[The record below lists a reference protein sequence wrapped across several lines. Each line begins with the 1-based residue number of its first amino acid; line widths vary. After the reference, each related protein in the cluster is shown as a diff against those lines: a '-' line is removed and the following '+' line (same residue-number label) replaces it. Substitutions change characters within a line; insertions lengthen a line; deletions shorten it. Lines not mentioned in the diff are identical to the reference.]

1 MLCFAER
8 PDRLNKHAK
17 VVLTYADGD
26 ANGMVLLFNMSPPD
40 WSIACD
46 KSGRMGENGNDPTW
60 RYYVVLKLEDKK
72 TIVSEVA
79 EVAKQA
85 VSLIA
90 AEYSGL
96 TVSQLTGLRK
106 SARQQGV
113 YMRVVRNT
121 LARRALEGTQ
131 FACMQ
136 SELVGPLVLA
146 FSTDHPGAAARIIKD
161 FVKDNEKLKVK
172 ALAIESKLLPPS
184 GLNALASLPT
194 RDEAIAQLMS
204 VMQAPI
210 TKLVRTM
217 AEPHAKLVRTL
228 AAIRDAK
235 QSAA

>member
-1 MLCFAER
+1 M
-8 PDRLNKHAK
+8 
-17 VVLTYADGD
+17 
-26 ANGMVLLFNMSPPD
+26 
-40 WSIACD
+40 
-46 KSGRMGENGNDPTW
+46 
-60 RYYVVLKLEDKK
+60 VLKLEDKK

-79 EVAKQA
+79 GVAKQA
-85 VSLIA
+85 LSLVA

-106 SARQQGV
+106 SAREAGV

-136 SELVGPLVLA
+136 QELVGPLLLA
-146 FSTDHPGAAARIIKD
+146 FSQEDPGAAARLIKD

-172 ALAIESKLLPPS
+172 ALAIDSQLLGPE
-184 GLNALASLPT
+184 GLAKLASLPT

-217 AEPHAKLVRTL
+217 AEPHAKLVRTI

-235 QSAA
+235 QSEAA